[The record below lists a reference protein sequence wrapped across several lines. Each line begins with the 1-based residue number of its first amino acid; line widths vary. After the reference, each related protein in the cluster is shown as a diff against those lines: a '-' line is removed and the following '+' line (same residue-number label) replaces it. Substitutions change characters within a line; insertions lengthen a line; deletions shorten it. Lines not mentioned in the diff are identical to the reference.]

1 MTPTRDARRPQP
13 DAAEDGALPLG
24 SGRGPAAGPAGRIEP
39 LRRAIGRA
47 RAKIRVLQT
56 RAAAG
61 PLPPPAVARLAA
73 LRAEVEGLRRD
84 LLRAIREAV
93 PDDPAPPRAAAAAR
107 AERPPSAPCPLPP
120 GPVSAL

>member
-1 MTPTRDARRPQP
+1 MTPTRDARRPLP
-13 DAAEDGALPLG
+13 RAVEDESPPFGR
-24 SGRGPAAGPAGRIEP
+24 GRGPAAGPAGRIEP

-47 RAKIRVLQT
+47 RAKIRALQI

-93 PDDPAPPRAAAAAR
+93 PDDPAPPRATAAG
-107 AERPPSAPCPLPP
+107 RPD
-120 GPVSAL
+120 

>member
-1 MTPTRDARRPQP
+1 MAPRASERQREAAVTPARGARRPLP
-13 DAAEDGALPLG
+13 AAVEAESPPF
-24 SGRGPAAGPAGRIEP
+24 GRGPAAGPAGRIEP

-47 RAKIRVLQT
+47 RARIRALQT

-61 PLPPPAVARLAA
+61 PLPPPAVARLGA

-93 PDDPAPPRAAAAAR
+93 PDDPAPPRATAAG
-107 AERPPSAPCPLPP
+107 RPD
-120 GPVSAL
+120 